1 MYRQENR
8 LAGKTSS
15 PVVDNKASSTSFSVY
30 LSEGGAKVISGREG
44 RTQAK
49 KSIIPNAR
57 FFYFTFILFIA
68 GALIHCS
75 SRFFLVEGQLHVSMI
90 FRPMVAPPPTNTPS
104 RRKFYFSLLFH
115 FFFIET
121 SSIIETKNLAKKNNL
136 RDF

>member
-44 RTQAK
+44 HTQAK

-121 SSIIETKNLAKKNNL
+121 SSIIETKNLAEKNNL
-136 RDF
+136 RDS